1 MDNIF
6 TFLVGGKAGAGVK
19 KAGAAAAR
27 LFAQNGLRVFQ
38 MDDYQSLI
46 KGGHNFSV
54 ISCATRPITSQ
65 HDKADLA
72 VALDKRS
79 YDLHARSLTDQ
90 GVIMYNSDA
99 QEESLG
105 IGLPI
110 LSEARKFPNPELR
123 IGVAAIAI
131 LAAGIGLS
139 KDELRTLIGA
149 EYVRDRDINTAYA
162 QILYDLAFP
171 KIGGRFTLAKG
182 NSARPI
188 RTGNE
193 MLALGLAAAGLD
205 LYYSYP
211 MTPSSPILHYLA
223 AHAPDLGL
231 AVIHP
236 ENEIAVINMA
246 LGSVFAGC
254 RAAVGSSGGGFAL
267 MEEAFSMAGMVEAPI
282 LCVLASRPGPSTG
295 LPTYTAQGDLDFA
308 LNQGHGE
315 FPRIVAAPG
324 DIEESFYL
332 AAQLLDLVWRFQT
345 PGILLMDKHIGECG
359 KTIEPPNAG
368 DIPWLDP
375 DPASDGMYQRY
386 LDTPSGVSPLL
397 FPPDRR
403 YIRWNSYEHDELGI
417 TTEDPIMITRMQ
429 DKRMKKGAAIA
440 EFIKGLHTVN
450 ISGTKD
456 PVIVTYGSVTMSV
469 REALICAGLEATV
482 VQPLYLAPLPVWE
495 LAQLRDRKVI
505 VVEQSAGGQFSTLLQ
520 EKTGIKVFRTITKY
534 DGRPFDP
541 EDLARRIKEVARG

>member
-19 KAGAAAAR
+19 KAGAVAGR
-27 LFAQNGLRVFQ
+27 LFAQNGLHIFQ

-54 ISCATRPITSQ
+54 ISCATRPIGSQ
-65 HDKADLA
+65 YGKADLA

-90 GVIMYNSDA
+90 GIIIYNSDA

-110 LSEARKFPNPELR
+110 LSEARKFPHPELR
-123 IGVAAIAI
+123 IGIAAVAI
-131 LAAGIGLS
+131 LAAVAGMS

-162 QILYDLAFP
+162 QVIYDLAFL
-171 KIGGRFTLAKG
+171 KIGGRFPLLKG
-182 NSARPI
+182 KDNRPI

-223 AHAPDLGL
+223 EHAPDLGL

-254 RAAVGSSGGGFAL
+254 RTAVGSSGGGFAL

-282 LCVLASRPGPSTG
+282 LCVLSSRPGPSTG
-295 LPTYTAQGDLDFA
+295 VPTYTSQGDLNFA

-324 DIEESFYL
+324 DIEEAFHL
-332 AAQLLDLVWRFQT
+332 AARMLDLVWEFQT

-359 KTIEPPNAG
+359 KTIDPPNAA
-368 DIPWLDP
+368 DIPWPGTAVADN
-375 DPASDGMYQRY
+375 AMYKRY
-386 LDTPSGVSPLL
+386 LDVPTGVSPLL
-397 FPPDRR
+397 SPPNRQF
-403 YIRWNSYEHDELGI
+403 IRWNSYEHDESGI
-417 TTEDPIMITRMQ
+417 TTEDPVMITRMQ

-469 REALICAGLEATV
+469 REALAYGAIDATV

-505 VVEQSAGGQFSTLLQ
+505 VVEQSAGGQFSALLR
-520 EKTGIKVFRTITKY
+520 EKAGIKVSKTITRY

-541 EDLARRIKEVARG
+541 DDLARRIKEVSRG